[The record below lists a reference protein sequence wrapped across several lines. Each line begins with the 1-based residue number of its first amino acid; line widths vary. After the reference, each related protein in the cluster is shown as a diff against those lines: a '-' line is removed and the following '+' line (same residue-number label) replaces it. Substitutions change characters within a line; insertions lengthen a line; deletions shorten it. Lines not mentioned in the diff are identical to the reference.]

1 MASKELIALVAEAII
16 DNPPIEMMTDDEI
29 IIDWSPTGKA
39 VAATILAA
47 LQEPTEGMREVGM
60 EAIDDNWERGIM
72 RPSANS
78 PITCWRAMLHAS
90 ALGEQSE

>member
-47 LQEPTEGMREVGM
+47 LQEPTE
-60 EAIDDNWERGIM
+60 
-72 RPSANS
+72 
-78 PITCWRAMLHAS
+78 AMLDATGSYYIEDKNRDLAAWNSMLAAS
-90 ALGEQSE
+90 ALGEKSE